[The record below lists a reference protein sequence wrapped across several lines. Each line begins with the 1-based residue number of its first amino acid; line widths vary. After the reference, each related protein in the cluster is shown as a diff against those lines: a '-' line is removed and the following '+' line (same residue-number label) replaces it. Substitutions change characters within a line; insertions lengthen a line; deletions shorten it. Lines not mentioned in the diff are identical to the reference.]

1 MINWYEEPKVI
12 KNGKECPFVIHKN
25 VLPGPILCARAHAHD
40 YIEMLYCLEG
50 THEILLDRKSYTF
63 TPGDMVLISS
73 NEVHQIQAVSKE
85 TSCYIVV
92 RFEPEILYTTIK
104 NAFELKYILP
114 FAFHKTMPQKVF
126 KKDEIC
132 DTFIPELFNELLD
145 DYTSQPYCY
154 DFAIYTNIYRIFLW
168 ILRYWNKNYN
178 TLSPITVDEDIIAQ
192 IQPALD
198 YIDNNYD
205 EDITAATMAELC
217 HLSYSYFSR
226 MFKKVVQKN
235 FREYLNYI
243 RITKSEILLATTTL
257 SVTDIALKCG
267 FSTSSY
273 FIQQFKLYK
282 KISPKQFRKKF
293 VLAEI

>member
-1 MINWYEEPKVI
+1 MVNWYEEPKVI

-114 FAFHKTMPQKVF
+114 FAFHKTMPQKGRNMAIAEWPCGR
-126 KKDEIC
+126 KQADYAL
-132 DTFIPELFNELLD
+132 FIG
-145 DYTSQPYCY
+145 
-154 DFAIYTNIYRIFLW
+154 
-168 ILRYWNKNYN
+168 
-178 TLSPITVDEDIIAQ
+178 
-192 IQPALD
+192 
-198 YIDNNYD
+198 
-205 EDITAATMAELC
+205 
-217 HLSYSYFSR
+217 
-226 MFKKVVQKN
+226 
-235 FREYLNYI
+235 
-243 RITKSEILLATTTL
+243 TTL
-257 SVTDIALKCG
+257 YAVIEA
-267 FSTSSY
+267 
-273 FIQQFKLYK
+273 
-282 KISPKQFRKKF
+282 KKF
-293 VLAEI
+293 SSDISTDLHQSKQCALNLKAQEGVQFLGEWEEHKVPFLFSNLSSHHPLCFILIPG